1 MNSESENV
9 NAYGKSSDDTDDDG
23 KNACMFFLKGKK
35 HADDNDHVKA
45 VMLFEKAIKLE
56 PKKGSIREALAT
68 AYFNCGLYDA
78 AEKHF
83 RKALQIDAANDFAHY
98 GLGLCLAKEG
108 RVIKAMGH
116 LKLANAMTPSN
127 KNYSDAI
134 VKYNRIFDTLHTGL
148 PRLKEGQ

>member
-1 MNSESENV
+1 MNSENENE
-9 NAYGKSSDDTDDDG
+9 NAYGKRSDETDDAD
-23 KNACMFFLKGKK
+23 KNTCRFFIKGKM
-35 HADDNDHVKA
+35 HACDNDHIKA

-68 AYFNCGLYDA
+68 AYFNCGLFDA

-83 RKALQIDAANDFAHY
+83 REALQIDAASDFAHY

-116 LKLANAMTPSN
+116 LKLASAMTPSN

-148 PRLKEGQ
+148 PRLKE